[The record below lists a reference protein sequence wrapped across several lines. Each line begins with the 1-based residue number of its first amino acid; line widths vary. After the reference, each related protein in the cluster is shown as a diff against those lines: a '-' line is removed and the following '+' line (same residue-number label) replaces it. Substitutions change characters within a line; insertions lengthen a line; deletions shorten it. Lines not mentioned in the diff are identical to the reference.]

1 MVDCGHLES
10 SSEVSSAGSGH
21 QTRISGDDHRV
32 RTSAEDVMTPLPQL
46 REAMNA
52 IAEEKGHFSLFAVV
66 KRADSPWQWD
76 LVVAAPWLKV
86 GRLKALAELVRLL
99 EQQLGKR
106 EVRRFGRIA
115 TLEPNSRETRAELAA
130 LNIDNTERRFH
141 HTTLFGAD
149 VEEAVVLRAKP
160 ARAA

>member
-1 MVDCGHLES
+1 
-10 SSEVSSAGSGH
+10 
-21 QTRISGDDHRV
+21 
-32 RTSAEDVMTPLPQL
+32 MTPLPQL

-52 IAEEKGHFSLFAVV
+52 IAEKKGQFSLFAMV
-66 KRADSPWQWD
+66 KRADSPGQWD

-99 EQQLGKR
+99 EKQLGKR

-130 LNIDNTERRFH
+130 LNIDNTERRFQ

-160 ARAA
+160 ARAPSDVRASTQRRPPRHRKTLGQRQPVKRARNRA